1 MEWNDWIKAFLSYGV
16 LGLAVVGF
24 LTGWIVAKPTH
35 QREILRADKAEAL
48 AKQLS
53 DLLDRMA
60 RGSHP

>member
-1 MEWNDWIKAFLSYGV
+1 MEWTDWIKALLSYGV

-35 QREILRADKAEAL
+35 QREIQRADKAEAL

-53 DLLDRMA
+53 DLLNLLA
-60 RGSHP
+60 RGWHP